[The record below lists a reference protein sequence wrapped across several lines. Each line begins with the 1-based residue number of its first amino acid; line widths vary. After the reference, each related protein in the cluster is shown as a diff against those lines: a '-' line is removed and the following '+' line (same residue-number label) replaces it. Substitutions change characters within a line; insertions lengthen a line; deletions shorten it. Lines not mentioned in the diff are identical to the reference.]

1 MLCLQNSKYLTKIY
15 AIPDPSKYLTFLK
28 QLEWGQASIMENGI
42 MVADLLKVS
51 HLKKE
56 VI

>member
-1 MLCLQNSKYLTKIY
+1 MLCLQNSKYLT
-15 AIPDPSKYLTFLK
+15 FLK
-28 QLEWGQASIMENGI
+28 QLKWGQASIMENGI